1 MTVWTRLCF
10 AQITAARKNRQ
21 FTSHKAV
28 RLAYL
33 FFATVL
39 AAFLYVMFEARF
51 IAPLQG
57 GLLGVAP
64 FGAARRGRVCVL
76 SAFLGSVSMQFPQG
90 GKYV

>member
-51 IAPLQG
+51 IAPLQWW
-57 GLLGVAP
+57 LPGVAP
-64 FGAARRGRVCVL
+64 FGAARRGRDKSRLNNVALCCRRCICPR
-76 SAFLGSVSMQFPQG
+76 F
-90 GKYV
+90 